1 MCFSYRK
8 VVYLLSH
15 SNNDL
20 IGFGFGLG
28 LGKEKRTPDGSPL
41 SIKQNSMT
49 IFALINVSSCWVKF
63 STTNRRRKIKM
74 DEIDFNEND
83 ANLFEESG
91 RKF

>member
-41 SIKQNSMT
+41 SIKQIDQCIIMLGQ
-49 IFALINVSSCWVKF
+49 IFDNQSKKKDQ
-63 STTNRRRKIKM
+63 N
-74 DEIDFNEND
+74 
-83 ANLFEESG
+83 G
-91 RKF
+91 